1 VNTSFVFVER
11 EHRRSRVITD
21 NNHHSNPNPN
31 PQQSYQPP
39 MQHHQDPTPPMSN
52 GVSTVSTTYT
62 FPTILSKSKNKGK
75 DSKKKIPLRK
85 ADIGNPM
92 DFRHIQHVGWD
103 PNKGFDL
110 NGVDNQLRS
119 FFEKAGI
126 SAQELKDDE
135 TRNFIYK

>member
-1 VNTSFVFVER
+1 
-11 EHRRSRVITD
+11 
-21 NNHHSNPNPN
+21 
-31 PQQSYQPP
+31 